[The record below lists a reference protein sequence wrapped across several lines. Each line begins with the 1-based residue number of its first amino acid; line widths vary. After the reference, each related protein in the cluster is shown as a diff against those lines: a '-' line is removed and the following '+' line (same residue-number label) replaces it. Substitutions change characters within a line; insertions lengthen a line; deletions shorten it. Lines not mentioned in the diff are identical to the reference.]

1 MGGFMKVSVAVP
13 KFEYYGR
20 GVEFLDDMFRTIS
33 IQTLKDVEVV
43 ISDHSIDDAIKDYCD
58 LNEYNLDIKYYRNE
72 EGRGNPGVNTNAAI
86 DHCTGEIIKLFYQ
99 DDFFYDT
106 EALEKMY
113 NAMTNSSEK
122 WLVCGAI
129 HTIDDGK
136 SFFNPMHP
144 RWDEKMMLYP
154 GYNFIGGASVL
165 SIKQEVK
172 TRFDI
177 DTVMLLDVDFY
188 YHCMLEYGMP
198 IFYGDLL
205 IGNRARNPV
214 TLKESITDEEI
225 EKEFQHCHKKY
236 GIVR

>member
-13 KFEYYGR
+13 TFEYYGR

-99 DDFFYDT
+99 DDFFYDN

>member
-1 MGGFMKVSVAVP
+1 MKVSVAVP
-13 KFEYYGR
+13 TFEYYGR

-43 ISDHSIDDAIKDYCD
+43 ISDHSRDNSIEDYCN

-165 SIKQEVK
+165 SIKKEVK

-177 DTVMLLDVDFY
+177 NTVMLLDVDFY

-198 IFYGDLL
+198 ILYGDLL
-205 IGNRARNPV
+205 IGNRARNPA
-214 TLKESITDEEI
+214 TLKESITDEEV
-225 EKEFQHCHKKY
+225 EKEFQYCHKKY